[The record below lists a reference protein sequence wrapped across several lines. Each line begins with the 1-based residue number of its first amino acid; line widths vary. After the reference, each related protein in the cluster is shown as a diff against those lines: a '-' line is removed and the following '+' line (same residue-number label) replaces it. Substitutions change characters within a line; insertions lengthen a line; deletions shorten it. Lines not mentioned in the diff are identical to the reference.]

1 MYLFNKLFTFS
12 LCALSTLDAPG
23 GKNVLTS
30 QDGTSASV
38 IDNPFV
44 KVVNVQYNGAAFA
57 FPAGEVLVEN
67 GNTNQDTMGVVR
79 STSYAAATSGLKL

>member
-1 MYLFNKLFTFS
+1 
-12 LCALSTLDAPG
+12 
-23 GKNVLTS
+23 
-30 QDGTSASV
+30 
-38 IDNPFV
+38 V

-79 STSYAAATSGLKL
+79 STSYAAATSGLKLNSDAHVQWEKLPLEDDLYTFKHRMTGFYIVATGGVSARFE